1 MATSLAQLLKLVESL
16 TTKDVAY
23 SVESSPAGSTVI
35 ATVADD
41 PFVVAELDEKTTSFT
56 FIPQKPAKTASR
68 TKSFEAGGIYNLSK
82 RTGLV
87 GHKPSQ
93 LRVKQTLS
101 DLFTRSGWTRAR

>member
-1 MATSLAQLLKLVESL
+1 MATSLAQLLKLAQNL

-23 SVESSPAGSTVI
+23 SVEGSTVT

-41 PFVVAELDEKTTSFT
+41 PFVVAELDEKTTTFR

-68 TKSFEAGGIYNLSK
+68 TKSFEAGGIYNLAK
-82 RTGLV
+82 RGGLV

-93 LRVKQTLS
+93 LRVKGVLA
-101 DLFTRSGWTRAR
+101 DLFTENGWTKGR